1 MEVLVTILTVAVLIE
16 VIVFSGWQ
24 VHQINKRIDSIT
36 KIFDIQ
42 FRILEVIKSKV
53 KGIDDDILH
62 VAEGL
67 DATQDVLQ
75 NSMDVHDRFVDFV
88 KEKCIMKKEKITK
101 EAKKKS
107 KRGRPK
113 KDTK

>member
-1 MEVLVTILTVAVLIE
+1 MEVLVIILAVVVLIE
-16 VIVFSGWQ
+16 VVVFSGWQ
-24 VHQINKRIDSIT
+24 VHQINKRIDGIM
-36 KIFDIQ
+36 KIFDTQ
-42 FRILEVIKSKV
+42 FRILEIIKSKI

-75 NSMDVHDRFVDFV
+75 SSMDIHDRFVDFV

-101 EAKKKS
+101 EVKKKS